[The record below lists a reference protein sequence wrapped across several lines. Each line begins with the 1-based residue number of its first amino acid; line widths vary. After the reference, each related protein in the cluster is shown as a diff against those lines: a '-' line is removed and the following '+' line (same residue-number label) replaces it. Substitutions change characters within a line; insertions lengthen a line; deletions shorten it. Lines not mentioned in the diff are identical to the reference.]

1 MVIPPLSF
9 FLNIYCCFFGF
20 DGVLIMRIG
29 VIAIQG
35 AVSEHVEAL
44 ERALSERGESAEIVT
59 IKHSGMVPTCDALV
73 LPGGESTTLGSLLVH
88 EGIADEIKESAAKG
102 MPIMGTCAGLIL
114 LAKEGDSQVEK
125 THQNLLSL
133 MDVRVNRNAFG
144 RQRESF
150 EAELDVSVLD
160 SPYNAVFIRA
170 PAIVEFGDDVK
181 VLSKVDEFVVAAEQG
196 NVLALAFHPE
206 LTDDLRLHR
215 YFLDRV
221 FGR

>member
-1 MVIPPLSF
+1 MVFI
-9 FLNIYCCFFGF
+9 F
-20 DGVLIMRIG
+20 DGALIMRIG

-44 ERALSERGESAEIVT
+44 ERALSERGESAEIVA
-59 IKHSGMVPTCDALV
+59 IKHSGLVPECDALV

-88 EGIADEIKESAAKG
+88 EGIADEIKEAAAKG

-181 VLSKVDEFVVAAEQG
+181 VLSKIDEFVVAAEQG